1 MDYELDRSMTESEKR
16 NFINRNIKKRKP
28 IISDRKPSES
38 RSGVRSKRAGPK
50 RVPKFNQDRQ
60 PKPPIRPGTDRNQL
74 PKGLR
79 IDTTTGIG
87 ANIEK
92 MKTGGVC
99 KGAGAA
105 IKGTKFEGVF

>member
-1 MDYELDRSMTESEKR
+1 MEYNQTKDDLVIIAPKKTKR
-16 NFINRNIKKRKP
+16 TGRR
-28 IISDRKPSES
+28 
-38 RSGVRSKRAGPK
+38 RAPK
-50 RVPKFNQDRQ
+50 VFQGQ
-60 PKPPIRPGTDRNQL
+60 PKSTRPPKKPGTDRNIL

-79 IDTTTGIG
+79 IDTTTGVG